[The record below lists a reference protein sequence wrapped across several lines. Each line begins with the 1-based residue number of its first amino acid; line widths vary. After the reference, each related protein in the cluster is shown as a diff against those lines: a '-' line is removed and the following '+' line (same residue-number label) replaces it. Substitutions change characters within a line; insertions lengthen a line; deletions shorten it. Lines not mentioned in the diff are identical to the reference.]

1 MGYGNITRRSQE
13 APGSMNRVFEK
24 DGIYLLIIG
33 LSKGRRI
40 QIGRL
45 GHLSFHRGSYGYV
58 GSARRGMKSR
68 LSRHLK
74 EEKPLHWHIDYLL
87 QFAEI
92 EIILFGQSMSD
103 KECALAHELSLP
115 FQFVPGFGSTDCRCM
130 SHLFFSPHRRSLLR
144 VGYDAFG
151 RIGLTPRLYWKKRSI
166 RAFDLDVFSG

>member
-1 MGYGNITRRSQE
+1 MKPLIQQG
-13 APGSMNRVFEK
+13 
-24 DGIYLLIIG
+24 GIYLLIIG

-68 LSRHLK
+68 LHRHLK
-74 EEKPLHWHIDYLL
+74 DEKPLHWHIDYLL
-87 QFAEI
+87 QCAEI
-92 EIILFGQSMSD
+92 EIILYGQSLSD

-130 SHLFFSPHRRSLLR
+130 SHLFFSPHRSSLFR

-151 RIGLTPRLYWKKRSI
+151 WVGLTPGLYWKKRSI
-166 RAFDLDVFSG
+166 GAFDLDVLSGSSMKEATKHRGQRD